1 MPPGFQVSLVV
12 KNPPTNAGDMWD
24 AGLIPGLGRS
34 SGGQHGKPA
43 LRPASPTPAQYS
55 CLENPHRQKS
65 LADYSP
71 WGCRVRHDWS
81 NLAATAVLPLKC
93 YSTLKKELNKCR
105 SFMVSTGKENYW
117 RGTWTTWACCL
128 QNLLFHWGLSNF
140 CCGYPQRGQWFLF
153 TGPILCSP
161 CTAEAVW
168 NT

>member
-1 MPPGFQVSLVV
+1 MSLVV

-24 AGLIPGLGRS
+24 AGLIPELGRS
-34 SGGQHGKPA
+34 PGGQHGNSHP
-43 LRPASPTPAQYS
+43 PQYS

-71 WGCRVRHDWS
+71 WGSRVRHNWS

-93 YSTLKKELNKCR
+93 YSTLKKELDKYR

-117 RGTWTTWACCL
+117 RGTCTTWACCL
-128 QNLLFHWGLSNF
+128 QNLLFQWGLNNF

-153 TGPILCSP
+153 TGPICYP